1 MTVAKIQVDIVS
13 AEQKIFSGTA
23 DALIISG
30 EVGEL
35 GIFPGHTPLLT
46 PLKPGEIILQQG
58 DREDVFY
65 VSGGILEVQPH
76 LATILADTVARADE
90 LDEIAAQEAKERAE
104 SAMRDSSA
112 KLEYAAAIKEL
123 AQAVAQLRAIQRLRG
138 H

>member
-1 MTVAKIQVDIVS
+1 MTTATLQVDIVS
-13 AEQKIFSGTA
+13 AEHKIFSGAA

-46 PLKPGEIILQQG
+46 PLKPGEIRLQNG
-58 DREDVFY
+58 DKEDVFY

-90 LDEIAAQEAKERAE
+90 LDEIAAQEAKARAE
-104 SAMRDSSA
+104 TAMRDSSA
-112 KLEYAAAIKEL
+112 KLEYAAALIEL
-123 AQAVAQLRAIQRLRG
+123 AQAVAQLRAIQRLKK
-138 H
+138 

>member
-104 SAMRDSSA
+104 SAMRDSKA
-112 KLEYAAAIKEL
+112 QLEYAVALQEL
-123 AQAVAQLRAIQRLRG
+123 AQAMAQLKAIQRLKK
-138 H
+138 

>member
-104 SAMRDSSA
+104 TAMRDSNA

-123 AQAVAQLRAIQRLRG
+123 AQAVAQLRAIQRLKK
-138 H
+138 